1 MRLQVRRVAVLAI
14 ALAVTLSV
22 LFGVQHWLFL
32 TQTQTPLQTQL
43 DHLPSVRGVTLNLS
57 QASPNVIV
65 TLGSVPDLE
74 TAYQAIEAKVHD
86 LSPGAAL
93 TIKGA
98 STQTFTNA
106 DQILSF
112 PVEQGIATGQFVE
125 MRKDVLQD
133 AAKLHLTARV
143 YVDSQNVYLALY
155 SHGQAAYFV
164 YSRGAK

>member
-32 TQTQTPLQTQL
+32 TQTQAPLQAQL

-57 QASPNVIV
+57 QSSPNVVV

-74 TAYQAIEAKVHD
+74 SSYQAIEAKVHD

-98 STQTFTNA
+98 SSSTFTTA
-106 DQILSF
+106 EQVLSF
-112 PVEQGIATGQFVE
+112 PIEQGIATGQFVE

-133 AAKLHLTARV
+133 AANLHMTTHV

-155 SHGQAAYFV
+155 RHGQAAYFV
-164 YSRGAK
+164 YPRGAK